1 MAGSGDGSPGVF
13 KEENMDVFEAIR
25 RRRSIRA
32 YKNTEIE
39 EGKLQKVLEA
49 ARLAPSA
56 GNRQEWKFVA
66 VRDPERRA
74 KLAEMTYGQRWV
86 AEAPAIIVA
95 CATEGKSVMMCGQAT
110 HTVDVS
116 IACTMMVLEAWEQ
129 GLGTCWLGAFNEGE
143 VKKFLDVPDH
153 MRVVAMIPMGY
164 PNEAP
169 LPRPRKAFDQTVCF
183 DKFR

>member
-1 MAGSGDGSPGVF
+1 
-13 KEENMDVFEAIR
+13 MDVFEAISG
-25 RRRSIRA
+25 RRSIRA
-32 YKNTEIE
+32 YKNMEIE

-56 GNRQEWKFVA
+56 SNRQEWKFVV

-74 KLAEMTYGQRWV
+74 KLAGMTYGQKWV

-95 CATEGKSVMMCGQAT
+95 CATEGKSVMTCGQAT

-116 IACTMMVLEAWEQ
+116 IACTMMILEAWEQ
-129 GLGTCWLGAFNEGE
+129 GLGTCWLGTFNEGE
-143 VKKFLDVPDH
+143 VKMFLDVPGH
-153 MRVVAMIPMGY
+153 MRVVTMIPMGY

-169 LPRPRKAFDQTVCF
+169 LPKPRKAFDQIACF